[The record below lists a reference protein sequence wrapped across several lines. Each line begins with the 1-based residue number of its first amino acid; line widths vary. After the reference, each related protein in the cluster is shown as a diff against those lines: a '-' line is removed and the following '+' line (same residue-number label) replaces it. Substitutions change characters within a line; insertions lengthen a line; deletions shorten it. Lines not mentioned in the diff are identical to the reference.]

1 MAKRDHSQVDDPTG
15 KRPLTYRL
23 HEIRFQ
29 WILFI
34 QTLIVRKIGK
44 IEITTFGES
53 TASEL
58 KEGIESLRKKGAK
71 SFILDVRQ
79 NPGGL
84 LDQVQI
90 MASMF

>member
-1 MAKRDHSQVDDPTG
+1 M
-15 KRPLTYRL
+15 
-23 HEIRFQ
+23 
-29 WILFI
+29 
-34 QTLIVRKIGK
+34 RKIGK